1 MKKRKEGAVSA
12 VIQFVKDLDEEE
24 VKRALEFM
32 ACVASTLSASTLS
45 DERPDQTSVRHLQ

>member
-1 MKKRKEGAVSA
+1 VKKRKEGAVSA